1 MNVELLTEGNDLNV
15 EEGQIGKAMQSA
27 IFPGIA
33 QCFAIAGRR
42 QSFMICT
49 HVTPGSSAQD
59 ITDTFELM
67 RELGGTWV
75 SSWHVVGPFS
85 EHFNTSTAQWTSVQD
100 IRDTFSTAFSGASAD
115 HWILDVTTQRNRQ
128 VLEPGFTIPT
138 KTNYLD
144 IKAERDATGSG
155 IRFSYK
161 GDRGAYRNKWHS
173 LFSGSFSRF

>member
-1 MNVELLTEGNDLNV
+1 
-15 EEGQIGKAMQSA
+15 
-27 IFPGIA
+27 
-33 QCFAIAGRR
+33 
-42 QSFMICT
+42 
-49 HVTPGSSAQD
+49 
-59 ITDTFELM
+59 
-67 RELGGTWV
+67 
-75 SSWHVVGPFS
+75 
-85 EHFNTSTAQWTSVQD
+85 VQD